1 MDCQLDAAVGQLSFG
16 RAPSLHDVLLPHGWL
31 LQQKWRLRVWSD
43 PELHY
48 RQAAGRADNGSEWH
62 YGKRGSF
69 ERNGQP
75 QRSKT
80 AASGITGSAAVLNGM
95 ANPKGANGQYQF
107 QWSTDPTLATNL
119 QTSCNGLGYD

>member
-75 QRSKT
+75 QRSKR
-80 AASGITGSAAVLNGM
+80 AVPVPVEHRSDAGHQP
-95 ANPKGANGQYQF
+95 ANLMQRARVRLSDVDGEL
-107 QWSTDPTLATNL
+107 D
-119 QTSCNGLGYD
+119 